1 MFARIFVFGL
11 ALFGLVGCEQITG
24 GLSDRT
30 TLTSQGIRTLS
41 LLGGDVR
48 VRGPEGYCVDQ
59 AASDARSGFAV
70 IAGCVL
76 LTDDVDLAPV
86 LDGLITVQFGDEE
99 TASVNGDEEAF
110 ASFLDSDVGRSLLA
124 TSGDATDLVDMVS
137 QIEGAAV
144 LIRFEDTSLPA
155 FAGTNG
161 VQWRGFFDVKGR
173 LTTVSVLSF
182 DRAPLTQSQA
192 EQLLVASMN
201 ELTAVNSND
210 QPLTDGNS

>member
-1 MFARIFVFGL
+1 MFVRIFVFGL

-76 LTDDVDLAPV
+76 LTDNVDLAPV
-86 LDGLITVQFGDEE
+86 LDGLITVQFGGEE
-99 TASVNGDEEAF
+99 TASVTEGEEAF
-110 ASFLDSDVGRSLLA
+110 ASFLESDVGRNFLA
-124 TSGDATDLVDMVS
+124 TSGDAADLVDMVS
-137 QIEGAAV
+137 QVEGTAV
-144 LIRFEDTSLPA
+144 LVRFEDTSLPD
-155 FAGTNG
+155 FAGTDG
-161 VQWRGFFDVKGR
+161 AQWRGFFDVKGR

-182 DRAPLTQSQA
+182 ERAPLTQSQA
-192 EQLLVASMN
+192 EQLLIATMN
-201 ELTAVNSND
+201 ELIAVNSKD
-210 QPLTDGNS
+210 

>member
-1 MFARIFVFGL
+1 MFARLFVFGL
-11 ALFGLVGCEQITG
+11 ALFGLVGCGQITG

-59 AASDARSGFAV
+59 AASDARSGFAI

-76 LTDDVDLAPV
+76 LTDNTDLAPV

-99 TASVNGDEEAF
+99 TASVTEREEAF
-110 ASFLDSDVGRSLLA
+110 ASFLDSGAGRNLLA
-124 TSGDATDLVDMVS
+124 TSGDAADLVDMVS
-137 QIEGAAV
+137 QIEGSAV
-144 LIRFEDTSLPA
+144 LVRLEDTSLPA

-161 VQWRGFFDVKGR
+161 TQWRGFFDVNGR

-182 DRAPLTQSQA
+182 DRAPLNQSQA
-192 EQLLVASMN
+192 EQLLIATMN
-201 ELTAVNSND
+201 ELTAVNSRD
-210 QPLTDGNS
+210 QPLIDESS

>member
-76 LTDDVDLAPV
+76 LTDSADLAPV

-99 TASVNGDEEAF
+99 TASVTEQEEAF
-110 ASFLDSDVGRSLLA
+110 ASFLDSNAGRNLLA
-124 TSGDATDLVDMVS
+124 ASGDAADLVDLVS
-137 QIEGAAV
+137 QIEGSAV
-144 LIRFEDTSLPA
+144 LVGFEDTSLPA

-161 VQWRGFFDVKGR
+161 VQWRGFFDVNGR

-182 DRAPLTQSQA
+182 GRAPFTQMEA
-192 EQLLVASMN
+192 EQLLIATMN
-201 ELTAVNSND
+201 ELTAVNSRD
-210 QPLTDGNS
+210 QPLIDESS